1 MLGVFLY
8 GYRVGKPGTDGGRFV
23 FARASGPNHY
33 APRADRRTKGL

>member
-1 MLGVFLY
+1 MLGVFLCHRRE
-8 GYRVGKPGTDGGRFV
+8 GQPGANGGRFV